1 MKVAGEG
8 GRNGA
13 RVRSEQGGPG
23 PARGWAGAGR
33 GRPGG
38 GGGGRGS
45 AKKRDRGGTTPPL
58 STLPGH
64 AGTWPGG
71 TALLRQLQQVLV
83 GRQRRFGAFAN
94 RDHDLPR

>member
-13 RVRSEQGGPG
+13 QVRSAQGGPG
-23 PARGWAGAGR
+23 PARGWAGRGRR
-33 GRPGG
+33 GRPEKRAGG
-38 GGGGRGS
+38 GP
-45 AKKRDRGGTTPPL
+45 APPL

-83 GRQRRFGAFAN
+83 GGQRRFGAFAN
-94 RDHDLPR
+94 RDQDLLGDHVGDVAG